1 MKGMSNAVR
10 YGIFKVDKL
19 HDVIDKRKE
28 KGVCNTDDNKV
39 NNHLVAIASDG
50 GRIWS
55 F

>member
-19 HDVIDKRKE
+19 NTNIDRKKV
-28 KGVCNTDDNKV
+28 KGVYNTDDNKV
-39 NNHLVAIASDG
+39 NNHLVQVASDG
-50 GRIWS
+50 SRTWS